1 MADLHVREF
10 ESSRFRKRY
19 QINVCWIIFIDY
31 VYQMFCLTQCRCFLS
46 NSIFWILIQKFSLT
60 VPPIQSVCP
69 HFTCWSKSFTDTYE
83 KEFTS
88 YLVWEGS
95 NYGEWISM
103 PEFFKLSLFA
113 SKFWVIAW
121 PWNLSWLV
129 IVFIRILSRP
139 LYNIK
144 KWKYTSSFI
153 PALLLIIIFVCWE
166 ACTNFPVV
174 SENVLWS
181 VKNTFDMKT
190 NLMCQQQ
197 FKHFR
202 YIIIIWKWM
211 IVQCY
216 ATIEYVLYWIKTNR
230 QIF

>member
-1 MADLHVREF
+1 MV
-10 ESSRFRKRY
+10 
-19 QINVCWIIFIDY
+19 NVF
-31 VYQMFCLTQCRCFLS
+31 QCQ
-46 NSIFWILIQKFSLT
+46 NFS
-60 VPPIQSVCP
+60 
-69 HFTCWSKSFTDTYE
+69 
-83 KEFTS
+83 S
-88 YLVWEGS
+88 YLYLLRSFKLLRDHEIYHGS
-95 NYGEWISM
+95 SSFLY
-103 PEFFKLSLFA
+103 EFFQG
-113 SKFWVIAW
+113 
-121 PWNLSWLV
+121 
-129 IVFIRILSRP
+129 R
-139 LYNIK
+139 YNIK
-144 KWKYTSSFI
+144 KWKYTSRFI
-153 PALLLIIIFVCWE
+153 PVLLLIIIFVCWE